1 MNFYAVL
8 GIPRNADDEA
18 IRRAYRILVRR
29 YHPDLG
35 VGSSAERFRQ
45 VREAYETLIDPASRR
60 SYDLSLQPAPHHF
73 AVPIE
78 PTVAQSIPIAVYCW
92 SKKQTV
98 CTAILRITSRFD
110 DLDLEVHF
118 VKENRP
124 EQRFAILREVH
135 ARDQGADGQE
145 LHRQFVGGGP
155 EGPAHESSAESLAV
169 LCSPRLHQHGRSGSG
184 SASLCPIPCWGR

>member
-35 VGSSAERFRQ
+35 IGSSAEKFRQ

-60 SYDLSLQPAPHHF
+60 PYDLSLQPAPHHF

-78 PTVAQSIPIAVYCW
+78 PTVAQSWP
-92 SKKQTV
+92 
-98 CTAILRITSRFD
+98 LRKEDPSVFGRFGPGVEFSAFQD
-110 DLDLEVHF
+110 SAGYEDVLETW
-118 VKENRP
+118 
-124 EQRFAILREVH
+124 LRSLEEVFYE
-135 ARDQGADGQE
+135 RGW
-145 LHRQFVGGGP
+145 P
-155 EGPAHESSAESLAV
+155 
-169 LCSPRLHQHGRSGSG
+169 
-184 SASLCPIPCWGR
+184 W

>member
-8 GIPRNADDEA
+8 GIPRSADDEA

-35 VGSSAERFRQ
+35 IGSSAEKFRQ

-78 PTVAQSIPIAVYCW
+78 PTVAQSWP
-92 SKKQTV
+92 
-98 CTAILRITSRFD
+98 LRQEHPSVFGRFGRGVECLGSQD
-110 DLDLEVHF
+110 SGGYEDIFQAWLLSLKEVF
-118 VKENRP
+118 DETGWP
-124 EQRFAILREVH
+124 
-135 ARDQGADGQE
+135 
-145 LHRQFVGGGP
+145 
-155 EGPAHESSAESLAV
+155 
-169 LCSPRLHQHGRSGSG
+169 
-184 SASLCPIPCWGR
+184 W

>member
-35 VGSSAERFRQ
+35 LGSSAEKFRQ

-78 PTVAQSIPIAVYCW
+78 PTVAQAWP
-92 SKKQTV
+92 
-98 CTAILRITSRFD
+98 LRKEDPSVFGRLGTGVEFSAFPD
-110 DLDLEVHF
+110 SAGCEDVLE
-118 VKENRP
+118 
-124 EQRFAILREVH
+124 LW
-135 ARDQGADGQE
+135 
-145 LHRQFVGGGP
+145 LH
-155 EGPAHESSAESLAV
+155 SLEEMFYETGW
-169 LCSPRLHQHGRSGSG
+169 P
-184 SASLCPIPCWGR
+184 W